1 MKTEAEGQLLRIY
14 IGESDRW
21 EGRPLYE
28 AIVRVARE
36 HGLTGATALRG
47 IEGFGTNS
55 RIHTVKVLHLSEA
68 LPIVVEIADRA
79 DRIAKFMPTLDKM
92 VGEGMVTVEK
102 VNIIL
107 YRQEPGSEQAA
118 GQEQD
123 EDELQLESAEPE
135 APAPVNAGF
144 SKATDRTRHVIE
156 SAKQTAVKSRRAYV
170 DSVDVLLAMLRENTG
185 VAGQV
190 LAGLNVDVE
199 TIEQCLRDQVSRDEP
214 SAAYLAALDSRSLTE
229 AKWLGHNYPGTE
241 HLLLALCEI
250 RPSAAT
256 DVLTRLGLQPRD
268 ICKEVLELLGH
279 GDDWQRWLAD
289 HPDM

>member
-1 MKTEAEGQLLRIY
+1 MKTEGEGRLLRIY
-14 IGESDRW
+14 VSESDRW

-28 AIVRVARE
+28 ALVRAARE

-47 IEGFGTNS
+47 IEGFGANG
-55 RIHTVKVLHLSEA
+55 RIHTVKVSHLSEA

-79 DRIAKFMPTLDKM
+79 DRIAEFMPTLDTM
-92 VGEGMVTVEK
+92 IGEGMVTLEK

-107 YRQEPGSEQAA
+107 YRQEPGGEQSDV
-118 GQEQD
+118 Q
-123 EDELQLESAEPE
+123 EDELQLESPEPQ
-135 APAPVNAGF
+135 APAPQETPF
-144 SKATDRTRHVIE
+144 SKSTDRTRHIIE
-156 SAKQTAVKSRRAYV
+156 SARQAAVKSRRVSV

-185 VAGQV
+185 VAGGV
-190 LAGLNVDVE
+190 LAHLNVDVE

-214 SAAYLAALDSRSLTE
+214 SAAYLKSLDVRSLAE
-229 AKWLGHNYPGTE
+229 AKWLGHDYAGTE

-256 DVLTRLGLQPRD
+256 DVLTRLGVQPRD
-268 ICKEVLELLGH
+268 ICKEVLDLLGH

>member
-28 AIVRVARE
+28 AIVRMARE

-79 DRIAKFMPTLDKM
+79 DRIAEFMPTLDKL

-102 VNIIL
+102 VKIIL
-107 YRQEPGSEQAA
+107 YRQEPATEQAA
-118 GQEQD
+118 AQND
-123 EDELQLESAEPE
+123 DELQLESPEPQ
-135 APAPVNAGF
+135 APVPPETAF
-144 SKATDRTRHVIE
+144 SKSTDHTWHIIE
-156 SAKQTAVKSRRAYV
+156 SARQAAIESHRVYV

-185 VAGQV
+185 VAGSV

-199 TIEQCLRDQVSRDEP
+199 TIEQCLRDQFSRDEP
-214 SAAYLAALDSRSLTE
+214 SAAYLKSLAVKSLAE
-229 AKWLGHNYPGTE
+229 AKWLGHNYAGTE

-256 DVLTRLGLQPRD
+256 DVLTRLGVQPRD
-268 ICKEVLELLGH
+268 ICKELLQLLGH
-279 GDDWQRWLAD
+279 DDDWQRWLAD

>member
-28 AIVRVARE
+28 ALVRAARE

-47 IEGFGTNS
+47 IEGFGANS

-79 DRIAKFMPTLDKM
+79 DRIAEFMPTLDKM
-92 VGEGMVTVEK
+92 VGEGMVTLEK
-102 VNIIL
+102 VKIVL
-107 YRQEPGSEQAA
+107 YRQEPASEQAA
-118 GQEQD
+118 VQND
-123 EDELQLESAEPE
+123 DELQLESPEPQ
-135 APAPVNAGF
+135 APVPPETAF
-144 SKATDRTRHVIE
+144 SKSTDRTWEIIE
-156 SAKQTAVKSRRAYV
+156 SAKQAAIKSRRVYV

-185 VAGQV
+185 VAGCV

-199 TIEQCLRDQVSRDEP
+199 TIEQCLRDQFSRDEP
-214 SAAYLAALDSRSLTE
+214 SAAYLKSLAVKSLAE
-229 AKWLGHNYPGTE
+229 AKWLGHSYAGTE

-250 RPSAAT
+250 RPSTAT
-256 DVLTRLGLQPRD
+256 DVLTRLGVQPRD
-268 ICKEVLELLGH
+268 ICREVLELLGH
-279 GDDWQRWLAD
+279 HDDWQRWLAD